1 MRFLVFRKNSTI
13 QKVMYPW
20 ILILHINILLPH
32 PVVQDLD
39 IERFMGRWYVIS
51 IIPNW
56 VEDGTDS
63 YDDYTL
69 NKDGTID
76 ISYHAIKNGKKKGL
90 KQKGYVNKDEPGRW
104 EVQFI
109 KPYIPF
115 YRAPYEVIILEPNY
129 NYMVVGYP
137 GNSYGWIMSRTTT
150 LDDSTYAKILLQ
162 LEDEFG
168 YNKNIFEKII
178 HSIK

>member
-1 MRFLVFRKNSTI
+1 M
-13 QKVMYPW
+13 
-20 ILILHINILLPH
+20 
-32 PVVQDLD
+32 
-39 IERFMGRWYVIS
+39 
-51 IIPNW
+51 
-56 VEDGTDS
+56 
-63 YDDYTL
+63 
-69 NKDGTID
+69 
-76 ISYHAIKNGKKKGL
+76 
-90 KQKGYVNKDEPGRW
+90 
-104 EVQFI
+104 QFI

-168 YNKNIFEKII
+168 YNMNIFKKII